1 MESFA
6 AFMGSGVSSLLGSR
20 RNRGHWDPH
29 AYVLDSNG
37 CAPALAL
44 APLSSFSPLS
54 PLSPQWMGALY
65 PSEYSAYQEPRYP
78 KFPCRDGDGG
88 CSSEVDLPLPYGYPP
103 PYNEVVDNKPLR
115 VVVDSESCTHDIP
128 SKELRQVREDVGANM
143 ADRARRG
150 RGAGDGV
157 SASLTEM
164 PLSGTQQV
172 QHGPVSV
179 SGPAYSNA
187 LYEQDFI
194 SMSAV
199 PMVQSGR
206 YRDPLTG
213 AEYNTYESAMP
224 PPDSDYEESVNA
236 PGRNVK
242 LAHIQGGWSD
252 TTARPTKREVLE
264 DDFNLQYDRSI
275 NSYGTYDASRLVE
288 RFERNNRFTRDDE
301 HPDPEGPVLEG
312 VPANQDGNQGNV
324 KIRYLPYVAPTNRG
338 KWAETTFR
346 DSIDPS
352 ASLGNT
358 AQMVAQT
365 FTKWPCA
372 RAESTRQDGGGVQPT
387 VNTQGFIDMQAG
399 DGRRDIMNTQ
409 RSANEGRYRYSGP
422 AGTAVNA
429 EQLQDG
435 VVEVPTGFS
444 GLDAYDGVHGSHTT
458 STGSGGV
465 APHGHVDLPTG
476 ISGTRAFDGSGYGGL
491 YTGEAQGGGVYGA
504 PDVPRGTSGVSGY
517 DGAGYGGGGG
527 NGEAHGVVMFGELD
541 AACGVSGL
549 DAQGASYY
557 GASGGQDGEQARAL
571 SVDVPT
577 HTTGTSIVDAANFAS
592 SGGGGGVAGVGV
604 GGVQS
609 VPLHAE
615 IAQLSNRSTGMS
627 PIDAATVVGGVT
639 VPSATAAGQM
649 YPLHFD
655 SHTSKAGVGAGG
667 YGVGAGA
674 GAGAGTGGEA
684 GASVYP
690 LHFDAQT
697 SKSGVVS
704 AGGYGFGAG
713 AGAGAGT
720 GAEAG
725 SSVYP
730 LHFDA
735 QTSKTGLVLA
745 GGYGFG
751 AGAGSGALAS
761 VGGVHS
767 QSAAQLSTTGQ
778 HLKSGVQTVGQFSH
792 GSYGG
797 VAAPHG
803 QSALQVVVAATS
815 KSGLSSSLGVPYGSG
830 LVGGHGMSEVGTV
843 VLADSYN
850 ARGKNKLEKLKSLYA
865 AVQLQSSAAPSNV
878 ASVTTFNSKKGEENT
893 VRVPCGSLYGSE
905 NSGYGMESRAVSTKL
920 DSKRE
925 HKYVTAA
932 ISPVTDDSTRY
943 LGHYNQTVETLNS
956 RQFSNFSHPVASAS
970 MADFLQEREVCGL

>member
-592 SGGGGGVAGVGV
+592 IGGGGGVAGVGV

-649 YPLHFD
+649 
-655 SHTSKAGVGAGG
+655 
-667 YGVGAGA
+667 
-674 GAGAGTGGEA
+674 
-684 GASVYP
+684 YP